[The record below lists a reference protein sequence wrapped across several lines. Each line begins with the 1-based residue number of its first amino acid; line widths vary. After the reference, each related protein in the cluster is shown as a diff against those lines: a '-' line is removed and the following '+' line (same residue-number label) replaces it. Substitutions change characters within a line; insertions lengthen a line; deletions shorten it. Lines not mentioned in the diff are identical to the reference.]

1 MVTVGL
7 YYEVREGKEKVFEDK
22 VDEIIDLLAGNPG
35 HVKSFLYRD
44 VKNPRSY
51 AIISEWTSQNDF
63 TNFIRS
69 DIFHQVT
76 EFGKAEL
83 LEQRPRHKV
92 YGAERDLANHAS

>member
-7 YYEVREGKEKVFEDK
+7 YYEVRPGKEQVFEES
-22 VDEIIDLLAGNPG
+22 VDRVIDVLSKNPG

-51 AIISEWTSQNDF
+51 AIISEWTLQKDF
-63 TNFIRS
+63 ADFIHS
-69 DIFHQVT
+69 DIFKQVT
-76 EFGKAEL
+76 DFGKAEI

-92 YGAERDLANHAS
+92 YGTERELGSA

>member
-7 YYEVREGKEKVFEDK
+7 YYEVRPGKEHVFEEA
-22 VDEIIDLLAGNPG
+22 VDQVIDLLSKNSG

-51 AIISEWTSQNDF
+51 AIISEWNSQTDF
-63 TNFIRS
+63 AHFIRS

-76 EFGKAEL
+76 EFGKAEV

-92 YGAERDLANHAS
+92 YGAERELDA